1 MAAWIRYHAA
11 RAYHRLEDKKNTRA
25 ALYVAVNHAEDIV
38 LKQAIEAFWN
48 EINPTR

>member
-1 MAAWIRYHAA
+1 AAWIRYHAA
-11 RAYHRLEDKKNTRA
+11 RAYHRLEDEKNTRA

-48 EINPTR
+48 EINPTH